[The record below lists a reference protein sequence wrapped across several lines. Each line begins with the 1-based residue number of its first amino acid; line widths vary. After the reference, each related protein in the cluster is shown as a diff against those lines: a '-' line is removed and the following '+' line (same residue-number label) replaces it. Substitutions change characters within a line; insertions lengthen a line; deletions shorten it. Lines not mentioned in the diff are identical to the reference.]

1 MDFSESP
8 TTREMR
14 EHLSAFFEAQVL
26 PRHREW
32 HEAVVDHRQ
41 PAPFMASLRAAA
53 RAQGL
58 WNLALPQLGEDEPG
72 TRLSNLEFS
81 GLCEIMGRLPWG
93 SEAFNCQ
100 APDVP
105 NMALLQQVANAEQ
118 KQRWLRPLL
127 EGQAKSAFA
136 LTEPD
141 QASSDATNI
150 DTRIVR
156 RGDQYVINGRKWFIT
171 GAAHPDC
178 KFVIVVGRSNPDA
191 ERTRQHST
199 LVVPMDTPGLR
210 VLRAQRF
217 MGWEDHVAPVGELEF
232 VDVTVPAEN
241 LLGAE
246 GSGFSGAQTRLGP
259 ARVHHC
265 MRQIGLA
272 EVLMSLMI
280 ARAKERKTFG
290 RAIIDY
296 DTVQRSIAQSRVEIE
311 MARIMVQ
318 RTAWLID
325 KQGHRGSW
333 RDVSICK
340 IAVPDML
347 QKVVDRATQI
357 FGAMGG
363 SDQVPIHHA
372 YAYARGLRIGD
383 GPDEV
388 HLRQIF
394 RTEQGPDWTIA
405 QSPYVVPFA
414 PSRMPAAALSS
425 VA

>member
-1 MDFSESP
+1 MDFCESP
-8 TTREMR
+8 RARELR
-14 EHLSAFFEAQVL
+14 ERLAAFFEAQVL

-32 HEAVVDHRQ
+32 HESVVVNRQ
-41 PAPFMASLRAAA
+41 PAPFMPALRAAA
-53 RAQGL
+53 RQQGL
-58 WNLALPQLGEDEPG
+58 WNLALPELGADEPG

-93 SEAFNCQ
+93 SEPFNCQ

-105 NMALLQQVANAEQ
+105 NMIMLQHVANAEQ

-127 EGQAKSAFA
+127 EGQAKTAFA

-141 QASSDATNI
+141 TASSDATNI

-156 RGDQYVINGRKWFIT
+156 RGDQYIVNGRKWYIT

-178 KFVIVVGRSNPDA
+178 KFLIVVGRSNPDGQ
-191 ERTRQHST
+191 RTAQHST
-199 LVVPMDTPGLR
+199 LIVPMDTPGVRLVR
-210 VLRAQRF
+210 PLRF
-217 MGWEDHVAPVGELEF
+217 MGWEDHVAPIGELEF
-232 VDVTVPAEN
+232 VDVAVPVEN
-241 LLGAE
+241 RLGEE
-246 GSGFSGAQTRLGP
+246 GAGFGGAQTRLGP
-259 ARVHHC
+259 ARIHHC

-272 EVLMSLMI
+272 EVLVSLMM
-280 ARAKERKTFG
+280 ARAKERRTFG

-296 DTVQRSIAQSRVEIE
+296 DTVQRSIAQSRVDIEI
-311 MARIMVQ
+311 ARVMVQ

-325 KQGHRGSW
+325 QQGHRGSW

-340 IAVPDML
+340 IAVPQML
-347 QKVVDRATQI
+347 QQIADRATQI

-363 SDQVPIHHA
+363 SDQLPIHYA
-372 YAYARGLRIGD
+372 FAYARGLRIGD

-394 RTEQGPDWTIA
+394 RTEEGPAWTIA
-405 QSPYVVPFA
+405 NSPY
-414 PSRMPAAALSS
+414 ALPHR
-425 VA
+425 

>member
-1 MDFSESP
+1 MDFSESSR
-8 TTREMR
+8 TREMR
-14 EHLSAFFEAQVL
+14 ERLATFFEAQVL

-32 HEAVVDHRQ
+32 HEAVVVQRK
-41 PAPFMASLRAAA
+41 PAPFMAELRDAA

-58 WNLALPQLGEDEPG
+58 WNLALPELGADDPG

-81 GLCEIMGRLPWG
+81 GLCETMGRLPWG
-93 SEAFNCQ
+93 SEVFNCQ

-105 NMALLQQVANAEQ
+105 NMALLQQVANARQ
-118 KQRWLRPLL
+118 KERWLRPML
-127 EGQAKSAFA
+127 EGRIKSAFA

-156 RGDQYVINGRKWFIT
+156 RGDRYIVNGRKWFIT

-178 KFVIVVGRSNPDA
+178 KFVIVVGRSNPEA
-191 ERTRQHST
+191 ERTRQHSS
-199 LVVPMDTPGLR
+199 LIVPMDTPGLR
-210 VLRAQRF
+210 VVRPQRF
-217 MGWEDHVAPVGELEF
+217 MGWEDHVAPIGELEF
-232 VDVTVPAEN
+232 VDVAVPVEN
-241 LLGAE
+241 RLGDE
-246 GSGFSGAQTRLGP
+246 GAGFSGSQTRLGP

-272 EVLMSLMI
+272 EVLVQLMV
-280 ARAKERKTFG
+280 ARAKERRTFG
-290 RAIIDY
+290 RAISDY
-296 DTVQRSIAQSRVEIE
+296 DSVQHAIANSRVDIE
-311 MARIMVQ
+311 LARNMVQ

-325 KQGHRGSW
+325 QQGHRGSW

-340 IAVPDML
+340 IAVPRML
-347 QKVVDRATQI
+347 QQVADRATQL

-363 SDQVPIHHA
+363 SDQLLIHHA

-394 RTEQGPDWTIA
+394 RTEQAPAWSIA
-405 QSPYVVPFA
+405 ESPYVVPDLI
-414 PSRMPAAALSS
+414 S
-425 VA
+425 

>member
-1 MDFSESP
+1 MDFSETP
-8 TTREMR
+8 RARDLRER
-14 EHLSAFFEAQVL
+14 LAAFFDTRVM

-32 HEAVVDHRQ
+32 HQAVVVNHK
-41 PAPFMASLRAAA
+41 PAPFMAELREAAQE
-53 RAQGL
+53 QGL
-58 WNLALPQLGEDEPG
+58 WNLTLPELSEEEPG

-93 SEAFNCQ
+93 SEVFNCQ

-105 NMALLQQVANAEQ
+105 NMALLQQAANPEQ
-118 KQRWLRPLL
+118 KQRWLRPML
-127 EGQAKSAFA
+127 EGRMKSAFA

-156 RGDQYVINGRKWFIT
+156 HGDRYVINGRKWFIT

-178 KFVIVVGRSNPDA
+178 KFVIVVGRSNPEA
-191 ERTRQHST
+191 ERTRQHSS
-199 LVVPMDTPGLR
+199 VIVPMDSPGLR
-210 VLRAQRF
+210 LVRPLRF
-217 MGWEDHVAPVGELEF
+217 MGWDDHVAPIGELEF
-232 VDVTVPAEN
+232 VNVEVPVEN
-241 LLGAE
+241 RLGDE
-246 GSGFSGAQTRLGP
+246 GAGFSGSQTRLGP

-272 EVLMSLMI
+272 EVLMQLMM
-280 ARAKERKTFG
+280 ARAKERCTFG
-290 RAIIDY
+290 RPIIDY
-296 DTVQRSIAQSRVEIE
+296 DTVQGSIAQSRVDIE
-311 MARIMVQ
+311 LARIMVQ

-325 KQGHRGSW
+325 QQGHRGSW

-340 IAVPDML
+340 IAVPRML
-347 QKVVDRATQI
+347 QQVADRATQI

-363 SDQVPIHHA
+363 SDELPIHYA

-394 RTEQGPDWTIA
+394 RTEQGPTWSIA
-405 QSPYVVPFA
+405 QSPYLVP
-414 PSRMPAAALSS
+414 LS
-425 VA
+425 

>member
-8 TTREMR
+8 KAREMR
-14 EHLSAFFEAQVL
+14 ERLAAFFEAQVL

-32 HEAVVDHRQ
+32 HDAVVVKRT
-41 PAPFMASLRAAA
+41 PAPFLPALRAAA
-53 RAQGL
+53 REQGL
-58 WNLALPQLGEDEPG
+58 WNLALPELGADEPG

-105 NMALLQQVANAEQ
+105 NMILLQHVANPEQ
-118 KQRWLRPLL
+118 KRRWLWPLL
-127 EGQAKSAFA
+127 EGRAKSAFA
-136 LTEPD
+136 LTEPE
-141 QASSDATNI
+141 QASSDATNV
-150 DTRIVR
+150 DTRIER
-156 RGDQYVINGRKWFIT
+156 RGDRYIINGRKWFIT

-178 KFVIVVGRSNPDA
+178 SFVIVVGRSNPDG
-191 ERTRQHST
+191 ERTSQHSA
-199 LVVPMDTPGLR
+199 VIVPMDAPGLR
-210 VLRAQRF
+210 LVRSQRF
-217 MGWEDHVAPVGELEF
+217 MGWEDHVAPIGELEF
-232 VDVTVPAEN
+232 VDVSVPVEN
-241 LLGAE
+241 RLGDE
-246 GSGFSGAQTRLGP
+246 GAGFSGSQTRLGP

-272 EVLMSLMI
+272 EVLVALMI
-280 ARAKERKTFG
+280 ARAKERRTFG
-290 RAIIDY
+290 RAVIDY
-296 DTVQRSIAQSRVEIE
+296 DTVQREIAESRVEIE
-311 MARIMVQ
+311 TARLMVQ

-325 KQGHRGSW
+325 QQGHRGSW

-340 IAVPDML
+340 IAVPRML
-347 QKVVDRATQI
+347 QRIADRATQI

-363 SDQVPIHHA
+363 GDQAPIHHA

-394 RTEQGPDWTIA
+394 RTEPAPAWSIA
-405 QSPYVVPFA
+405 DSPYVL
-414 PSRMPAAALSS
+414 PAA
-425 VA
+425 

>member
-8 TTREMR
+8 RAREMR
-14 EHLSAFFEAQVL
+14 ERLTAFFEAEVL

-32 HEAVVDHRQ
+32 FDSVVVKRR
-41 PAPFMASLRAAA
+41 PAAFMPALRAAA

-58 WNLALPQLGEDEPG
+58 WNLALPGLRDDEPG

-93 SEAFNCQ
+93 SEPFNCQ

-105 NMALLQQVANAEQ
+105 NMILLQQVANAEQ
-118 KQRWLRPLL
+118 KRRFLQPLL
-127 EGQAKSAFA
+127 DGTAKSAFG

-141 QASSDATNI
+141 TASSDATNI

-156 RGDQYVINGRKWFIT
+156 RGDQYIINGRKWYIT

-178 KFVIVVGRSNPDA
+178 RFVIVVGRSNPDGQ
-191 ERTRQHST
+191 RTAQHSAV
-199 LVVPMDTPGLR
+199 VVPIDTPGLR
-210 VLRAQRF
+210 LVRPLRF
-217 MGWEDHVAPVGELEF
+217 MGWEDHVAPIGELEL
-232 VDVTVPAEN
+232 VDVAVPVEN
-241 LLGAE
+241 RLGEE
-246 GSGFSGAQTRLGP
+246 GAGFNGSQARLGP
-259 ARVHHC
+259 ARIHHC

-272 EVLMSLMI
+272 EVLLSLMI
-280 ARAKERKTFG
+280 VRAGERQTFG
-290 RAIIDY
+290 RPVIDY
-296 DTVQRSIAQSRVEIE
+296 DTVQRAIAQSRVEIE
-311 MARIMVQ
+311 MARVMVQ
-318 RTAWLID
+318 RTAWLVD
-325 KQGHRGSW
+325 QQGHRGSW

-340 IAVPDML
+340 IAVPNML
-347 QKVVDRATQI
+347 QQIADRATQI

-363 SDQVPIHHA
+363 SDQVPIHYA

-394 RTEQGPDWTIA
+394 RTERPPAWSIA
-405 QSPYVVPFA
+405 DSPYVLP
-414 PSRMPAAALSS
+414 PS
-425 VA
+425 